1 MVEPSLREMKMADEK
16 QGAGESDSESGK
28 EYQAPAIEEV
38 VSREGLEREVAYAG
52 VIGPSTIAN

>member
-1 MVEPSLREMKMADEK
+1 MADEK